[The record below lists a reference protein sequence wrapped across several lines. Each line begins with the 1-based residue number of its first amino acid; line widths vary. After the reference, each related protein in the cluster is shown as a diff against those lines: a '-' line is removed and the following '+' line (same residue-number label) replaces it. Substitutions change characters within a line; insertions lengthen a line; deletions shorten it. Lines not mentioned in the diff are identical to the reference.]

1 MRTLFDTDEDEIE
14 GKASEIT
21 LSTASL
27 LGIFF
32 GLVLVCGVFFGFGYS
47 IGRGTGTTAQ
57 ARPVANPTAG
67 NTGEAEEAATAENP
81 PAPVP
86 AEQQT
91 TPQQRAEQQNHSQAN
106 AKAAPAPVGTQP
118 QADERP
124 REVPAPSENAAEPP
138 ASTRSDVAG
147 TPVKPVDP
155 ARATISKP
163 SAQKA
168 TVLVAATG
176 ALNVSA
182 APGSGQPMVQIAA
195 VARPEDAN
203 VLVSALRQRGYGAV
217 VRNDPQDKLLH
228 VQVGPFSDRTQA
240 TAVKQKLLSDGYNAI
255 IKQ

>member
-1 MRTLFDTDEDEIE
+1 MRTLFDTDEEEIE

-47 IGRGTGTTAQ
+47 IGRGTGTA
-57 ARPVANPTAG
+57 AHAKPVPNS
-67 NTGEAEEAATAENP
+67 TGEAEEAAAAENP

-91 TPQQRAEQQNHSQAN
+91 TPQQRAQQQNHSQAN
-106 AKAAPAPVGTQP
+106 AKAVPAPVGTQP

-124 REVPAPSENAAEPP
+124 REEPTVSENAAEPP
-138 ASTRSDVAG
+138 ASTRSDIAG
-147 TPVKPVDP
+147 APVKPVDP

-176 ALNVSA
+176 ALNVNA
-182 APGSGQPMVQIAA
+182 APSSGQPMVQIAA

-217 VRNDPQDKLLH
+217 VRNDPQDRLLH

>member
-1 MRTLFDTDEDEIE
+1 MRTLFDTDEEEIE

-47 IGRGTGTTAQ
+47 MGRGTGTTAQ
-57 ARPVANPTAG
+57 AKPVENPSAG
-67 NTGEAEEAATAENP
+67 SSGEVGEAASENA
-81 PAPVP
+81 PAPAP

-91 TPQQRAEQQNHSQAN
+91 RPQQRAQQQNHSQDN
-106 AKAAPAPVGTQP
+106 AKAAPAPEGTQP
-118 QADERP
+118 QPDERP
-124 REVPAPSENAAEPP
+124 RAEPTSSENAAEAP
-138 ASTRSDVAG
+138 ASTRGDVAG
-147 TPVKPVDP
+147 SSVKPMDS
-155 ARATISKP
+155 ARATTSKP

-176 ALNVSA
+176 ALTASA
-182 APGSGQPMVQIAA
+182 APSSGQPMVQIAA

-217 VRNDPQDKLLH
+217 VRNDPQDRLLH

-240 TAVKQKLLSDGYNAI
+240 TAIKQKLLSDGYNAI

>member
-1 MRTLFDTDEDEIE
+1 MRTLFDTDEEEIE

-47 IGRGTGTTAQ
+47 IGRGAGTTAE
-57 ARPVANPTAG
+57 ARPVPNPTAG
-67 NTGEAEEAATAENP
+67 NASEAEEAASNP

-91 TPQQRAEQQNHSQAN
+91 TPQHNHSQAN
-106 AKAAPAPVGTQP
+106 AKAASAPAGTQP
-118 QADERP
+118 QADETP
-124 REVPAPSENAAEPP
+124 REEPTGSENAAEAP

-147 TPVKPVDP
+147 APVKPVDP
-155 ARATISKP
+155 TRATTSKP

-182 APGSGQPMVQIAA
+182 APVSGQPMVQIAA

-240 TAVKQKLLSDGYNAI
+240 TAIKQKLLSDGYNAI

>member
-1 MRTLFDTDEDEIE
+1 MRTLFDTDEEEVE

-57 ARPVANPTAG
+57 ARPVANPTVG

-91 TPQQRAEQQNHSQAN
+91 TPQQRAQQQNHSQAN
-106 AKAAPAPVGTQP
+106 AEAAPAQP

-124 REVPAPSENAAEPP
+124 REGPSPSENAAEPP

-147 TPVKPVDP
+147 APVKPVDS

-240 TAVKQKLLSDGYNAI
+240 TAIKQKLLSDGYNAI